1 MVIGGFA
8 EGNKGLTDLVNLA
21 AYHAGRSAEFQNAS
35 PFGLGND
42 LGPDKL
48 ALLQF
53 RRALG
58 VQFAKN
64 NAKLN
69 FQRIHM
75 VGRTPAEA
83 RALATGQWQP
93 RSWNPNTD
101 CPSRFSANYSPDGPY
116 QAWYEFR
123 HSSSIRPR
131 RTM

>member
-1 MVIGGFA
+1 MTSASEIGTIH
-8 EGNKGLTDLVNLA
+8 NS
-21 AYHAGRSAEFQNAS
+21 YHTFRQAS
-35 PFGLGND
+35 PFGMD
-42 LGPDKL
+42 DELGPDKL

-53 RRALG
+53 RRVLG
-58 VQFAKN
+58 VQFALN
-64 NAKLN
+64 NAKLK

-83 RALATGQWQP
+83 QALATGQWRQ

-116 QAWYEFR
+116 QTWYAFR
-123 HSSSIRPR
+123 QGISSRPR